1 MRGGSETSR
10 FGNGRIARNAA
21 RDCVLR
27 FQKACPNHEFHRP
40 RSSTLRSVRSVFPL
54 RPANRR
60 CAMLVRSVS
69 GFAGRAL
76 ESAHDVSLPGL
87 FA

>member
-1 MRGGSETSR
+1 MGGSKTWR
-10 FGNGRIARNAA
+10 FGNGHTARNAA

-27 FQKACPNHEFHRP
+27 FQKACANHELHQRQ
-40 RSSTLRSVRSVFPL
+40 SSTLRSVRSGFPL
-54 RPANRR
+54 RSANRR
-60 CAMLVRSVS
+60 CAMLVRSAS

-76 ESAHDVSLPGL
+76 ESEQDVPLPGL

>member
-1 MRGGSETSR
+1 MSGRVETWR
-10 FGNGRIARNAA
+10 FGNGRVARNAA

-27 FQKACPNHEFHRP
+27 FQKACPNHEFNRP
-40 RSSTLRSVRSVFPL
+40 RSSTLRLVRSVFPL
-54 RPANRR
+54 CPAIRR